1 MGLVH
6 STEIQMFEGFILREI
21 LPKSLVNF
29 VVNNNLELGE
39 EMDHRWIE
47 FISLNGKFYTTFE
60 DKEHT
65 DEEIQREVESLLDYK
80 VFGMTSLYD
89 DNITDE
95 DKEDFELKIV
105 PWLHLDIEK

>member
-1 MGLVH
+1 MKTLRDIL
-6 STEIQMFEGFILREI
+6 EIVDDKTNVELYIKGE
-21 LPKSLVNF
+21 KSVN
-29 VVNNNLELGE
+29 EYGE

-47 FISLNGKFYTTFE
+47 FIPLNGKFYATFDE
-60 DKEHT
+60 TEFT
-65 DEEIQREVESLLDYK
+65 DEEIQREVENLLDYK

-95 DKEDFELKIV
+95 YNEDFELKIV